1 MKLKYKK
8 DIIYIVTYAILL
20 VFALFNIDLILSAL
34 SYVLK
39 LLMPFLI
46 GCIIAYVLNIL
57 LNIVEHK
64 ILKKMKE
71 SKLKRAC
78 GLIIT
83 LFIVIGAIALI
94 IGLIVPQLQ
103 NTVTIFIENLPQY
116 QASAINR
123 LEEMG
128 VGQDTIDTVNNYLN
142 DAKEILTNTVVN
154 NRESI
159 ISSALGIASSVIATV
174 TNLIIAIVFAIYLL
188 AQKETLL
195 RQFNKLMKAYMEPK
209 HINTIN
215 NIGTDSNRIFG
226 NFVSGQCLE
235 ALIIGTLCFIGML
248 ILRLPYASTI
258 SVLVGFT
265 ALIPV
270 FGALIGTAI
279 GAILI
284 LMIDP
289 IQAIIFVIFIII
301 LQQFEGNLI
310 YPKVVG
316 KSVGLPGI
324 WVLVAVTIGASVA
337 GIIGMLLSV
346 PICSICY
353 SAIANTVNARLKE
366 KEENEKIKRKLFRL
380 KNNVD

>member
-20 VFALFNIDLILSAL
+20 VFALFNINLILSAL

-83 LFIVIGAIALI
+83 LFILIGAIALI

-301 LQQFEGNLI
+301 LNKG
-310 YPKVVG
+310 G
-316 KSVGLPGI
+316 
-324 WVLVAVTIGASVA
+324 
-337 GIIGMLLSV
+337 
-346 PICSICY
+346 
-353 SAIANTVNARLKE
+353 
-366 KEENEKIKRKLFRL
+366 
-380 KNNVD
+380 KNNANIMSR